1 MSKKVK
7 PTITVVKKK
16 NSNGVSY
23 MAVGVCH
30 CN

>member
-1 MSKKVK
+1 MKKQVK
-7 PTITVVKKK
+7 PTITVIKK
-16 NSNGVSY
+16 NDGNKSY